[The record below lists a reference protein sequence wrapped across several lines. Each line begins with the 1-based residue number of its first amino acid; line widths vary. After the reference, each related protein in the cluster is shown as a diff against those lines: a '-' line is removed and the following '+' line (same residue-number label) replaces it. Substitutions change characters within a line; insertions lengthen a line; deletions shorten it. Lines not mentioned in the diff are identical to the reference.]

1 MDLTIQPKTSRL
13 SGIII
18 PPGSKSYS
26 HRAFILASLAE
37 GPSNIKNP
45 LTSGDV
51 SITMNI
57 LENSGVKIKKK
68 GKGTYTVY
76 GTGTLQ
82 GDPRD
87 LIDCGNS
94 GTSARIFSALSLIIN
109 GGLQLQGE
117 FFRRQRPIKPLLDA
131 LEQLGAYYSL
141 SQDKLFI
148 HRQKR
153 VCKDINIRGDI
164 SSQFITALLFLGSI
178 IECSEKETIKIN
190 LTTLVVSYPY
200 LKITLNIMNEFGL
213 QAQEIRS
220 NSDLV
225 GYKVKTGQKITSKT
239 YTVPSDFSS
248 AAFIIAA
255 GVLTPTDSKIIIE
268 NLDFEDPQGDKRIIP
283 ILREM
288 GAKIHKDVENKRLIC
303 YGNIKKNP
311 LNGCQIDC
319 KDIPDLFPILS
330 VIGAFADGKMVLYNA
345 ENLRLKESD
354 RISIMARELT
364 KMGVKVEEK
373 QGSLTIYQCGN
384 LKGTRIDHNGDHRI
398 AMACTVAA
406 LYAVSESYI
415 ESIDIV
421 KDSYPRF
428 VEDLQKIGAS
438 NITLQ

>member
-1 MDLTIQPKTSRL
+1 MDLTIQPTTSSL
-13 SGIII
+13 SGTIT
-18 PPGSKSYS
+18 PPASKSYS

-37 GPSNIKNP
+37 GTSTIKNP

-57 LENSGVKIKKK
+57 LENSGVKVKKK
-68 GKGTYTVY
+68 TKNIYKVH

-117 FFRRQRPIKPLLDA
+117 FFRRERPIKPLLDA

-141 SQDKLFI
+141 SQNKLSI

-178 IECSEKETIKIN
+178 IKCSEKETIKIN
-190 LTTLVVSYPY
+190 LTTPVVSYPY

-213 QAQEIRS
+213 EAQEIRN

-255 GVLTPTDSKIIIE
+255 GVLTPTDSKINIE

-288 GAKIHKDVENKRLIC
+288 GAKIHKDIENKRLIC

-373 QGSLTIYQCGN
+373 QGSLTIYHCDN
-384 LKGTRIDHNGDHRI
+384 LKGIRIDHNGDHRI

-406 LYAVSESYI
+406 LYAVSESHI

-421 KDSYPRF
+421 KDSYPKF